1 MGRHACRDGVVFLC
15 HPEGE
20 ESRFLA
26 RQADGT
32 DRQGSLDKFLEAEK
46 KVVLFL
52 VGHETKGV
60 EAKEDGKKT
69 AGRGARG
76 WSMEV

>member
-1 MGRHACRDGVVFLC
+1 MSSSCATQK
-15 HPEGE
+15 GE

-26 RQADGT
+26 RQADRM
-32 DRQGSLDKFLEAEK
+32 DRQGSLDKFLKAEK

-69 AGRGARG
+69 AGRGGGGR
-76 WSMEV
+76 SMEEV